1 MEIVINRKKSE
12 NAHRVFIE
20 LYHLVLYESHKFS
33 LNERKLFMGS
43 KGY

>member
-12 NAHRVFIE
+12 NTHRAFIE